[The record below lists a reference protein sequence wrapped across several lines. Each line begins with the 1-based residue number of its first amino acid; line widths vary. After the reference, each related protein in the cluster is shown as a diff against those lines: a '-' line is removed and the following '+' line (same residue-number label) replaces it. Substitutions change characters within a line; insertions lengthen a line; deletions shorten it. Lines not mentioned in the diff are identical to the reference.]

1 MFKNNQVKPSLN
13 QVFITRY
20 LLALIVG
27 LLVIMFV
34 SIVWIRETTKDN
46 RLDLMAVMA
55 ESTANRMVESRSETN
70 HDKQPFNTPPSF
82 EQLNPRP
89 VTVITDLT
97 GNVVQIDPPFVTD
110 VPSLLKSELESEI
123 TVFEKSIDGTAYY
136 LVTRP
141 IERDDVRY
149 GYVVLTSKKSDLVAV
164 EQEYVQL
171 FFMLVALGFVGFIT
185 IFIMTKRLTKPI
197 TAVSQ
202 AAKQIEAGDY
212 QIHLPENAREREIDE
227 LMRGFNQMAHKL
239 DRLESLRTELLAG
252 VTHELKTPVTSISG
266 LLQAIDSGV
275 VKDAEAKTF
284 IRLSLSET
292 AKLKQMIK
300 DLLNFNQFSLD
311 AVKVSPQEL
320 ELGTLLT
327 GVLERF
333 NFIPEVTSKGQ
344 LNLKVTP
351 PINLQTDPVRFE
363 QIMTNLL
370 QNANQASGDNQM
382 ISVTVTEATTTYII
396 DVSDQG
402 RGIEKQD
409 IPYIFERFYRGENK
423 KYTTRGLGLG
433 LSLSKMMAQA
443 LGGDL
448 VLVETSESGTTFR
461 LTLPKE
467 TK

>member
-1 MFKNNQVKPSLN
+1 
-13 QVFITRY
+13 
-20 LLALIVG
+20 
-27 LLVIMFV
+27 
-34 SIVWIRETTKDN
+34 
-46 RLDLMAVMA
+46 
-55 ESTANRMVESRSETN
+55 MV
-70 HDKQPFNTPPSF
+70 
-82 EQLNPRP
+82 
-89 VTVITDLT
+89 
-97 GNVVQIDPPFVTD
+97 
-110 VPSLLKSELESEI
+110 
-123 TVFEKSIDGTAYY
+123 
-136 LVTRP
+136 
-141 IERDDVRY
+141 
-149 GYVVLTSKKSDLVAV
+149 
-164 EQEYVQL
+164 
-171 FFMLVALGFVGFIT
+171 
-185 IFIMTKRLTKPI
+185 
-197 TAVSQ
+197 
-202 AAKQIEAGDY
+202 
-212 QIHLPENAREREIDE
+212 
-227 LMRGFNQMAHKL
+227 
-239 DRLESLRTELLAG
+239 
-252 VTHELKTPVTSISG
+252 
-266 LLQAIDSGV
+266 
-275 VKDAEAKTF
+275 
-284 IRLSLSET
+284 
-292 AKLKQMIK
+292 K

-320 ELGTLLT
+320 ELGTLLA

>member
-1 MFKNNQVKPSLN
+1 MSKMNKVKPSLN

-20 LLALIVG
+20 LLALFAG

-34 SIVWIRETTKDN
+34 SVVWIRETTKDN

-55 ESTANRMVESRSETN
+55 ESTANRVVNNLSDNDNANRLNE
-70 HDKQPFNTPPSF
+70 PPQF

-89 VTVITDLT
+89 ITVITT
-97 GNVVQIDPPFVTD
+97 IVGEVIQTDPPFVSLS
-110 VPSLLKSELESEI
+110 PSLSESELASDE
-123 TVFEKSIDGTAYY
+123 TVFEKLIDDTTYY
-136 LVTRP
+136 LVTAP
-141 IERDDVRY
+141 IENEDVRY
-149 GYVVLTSKKSDLVAV
+149 GYVVLMSKKSDLVAV

-171 FFMLVALGFVGFIT
+171 FFMLVALGFIGFIT

-212 QIHLPENAREREIDE
+212 QIHLPEGAREREIDE

-239 DRLESLRTELLAG
+239 DQLESLRTELLAG

-275 VKDAEAKTF
+275 VQDAEAKTF
-284 IRLSLSET
+284 IKLSLSET
-292 AKLKQMIK
+292 AKLKQMVK

-311 AVKVSPQEL
+311 AVKVSLQEL
-320 ELGTLLT
+320 ELGTLLA
-327 GVLERF
+327 GVIERF
-333 NFIPEVTSKGQ
+333 NLIPEVTSKGQ
-344 LNLKVTP
+344 LNLKVTS
-351 PINLQTDPVRFE
+351 PINLQTDPVRVE

-370 QNANQASGDNQM
+370 QNANQATDGNQM

-396 DVSDQG
+396 EVSDQG
-402 RGIEKQD
+402 QGIEKQD

-423 KYTTRGLGLG
+423 KYTMRGLGLG

-448 VLVETSESGTTFR
+448 ELVETSESGTTFR

-467 TK
+467 SE

>member
-1 MFKNNQVKPSLN
+1 MLKNNQVKPSLN

-34 SIVWIRETTKDN
+34 SVAWIRETTKDN
-46 RLDLMAVMA
+46 RLDLMVVMA
-55 ESTANRMVESRSETN
+55 ESTASRIVESRDDTEE
-70 HDKQPFNTPPSF
+70 PFNSPASF
-82 EQLNPRP
+82 EQLKPRP

-97 GNVVQIDPPFVTD
+97 GSVVQIDPPFVTVD
-110 VPSLLKSELESEI
+110 PSLSEEELESEEA
-123 TVFEKSIDGTAYY
+123 VFKKVIAGTTYY
-136 LVTRP
+136 LVTQP

-149 GYVVLTSKKSDLVAV
+149 GYVVLMSERSDLIAV

-171 FFMLVALGFVGFIT
+171 FFMLVSFGFVGFIT
-185 IFIMTKRLTKPI
+185 ILVMTKRLTKPI

-212 QIHLPENAREREIDE
+212 QIHLPEGAREREIDE

-239 DRLESLRTELLAG
+239 DQLESLRTELLAG

-284 IRLSLSET
+284 IKLSLNET
-292 AKLKQMIK
+292 AKLNQMVK
-300 DLLNFNQFSLD
+300 DLLHFNQFSLD
-311 AVKVSPQEL
+311 AVKVSLQEL
-320 ELGTLLT
+320 ELDRLLA
-327 GVLERF
+327 VVIERF
-333 NFIPEVTSKGQ
+333 NLIPEVTSKGKLK
-344 LNLKVTP
+344 LNVALPIKVK
-351 PINLQTDPVRFE
+351 TDPVRFE

-382 ISVTVTEATTTYII
+382 ISVTVTDSATTYII
-396 DVSDQG
+396 DVSDYGQ
-402 RGIEKQD
+402 GIEKQD

-423 KYTTRGLGLG
+423 KYATRGLGLG

-443 LGGDL
+443 LEGDL
-448 VLVETSESGTTFR
+448 VLVQTSESGTTFR
-461 LTLPKE
+461 LTLPKKSE
-467 TK
+467 